1 MRVVARPSTQ
11 ARVGPVCF
19 NVASFS
25 DGPRQATIAARRDPH
40 TMHLLA
46 TFYHA
51 HPIFWTIATF
61 GAAYAMAK
69 GEAEKSIDQWREWHS
84 KAFRCERRADRR

>member
-1 MRVVARPSTQ
+1 
-11 ARVGPVCF
+11 
-19 NVASFS
+19 
-25 DGPRQATIAARRDPH
+25 
-40 TMHLLA
+40 MHLLA

-51 HPIFWTIATF
+51 HPIFWTVATF

-84 KAFRCERRADRR
+84 KAFRCERRADRP